1 MVTFLF
7 TSVLLLGLLAV
18 ALYFWQKP
26 ANRKKLD
33 TFETETLRLPPPDSR
48 GLFGGA
54 STDETTYA
62 PVTPNVRAA
71 EDLSALIERAKND
84 DKTALQDAITHGDET
99 LYDEVLTCLVERADS
114 DPKLL
119 SLVSYVVGHELR
131 VNKTLAGAII
141 ESWKQAPDRASTAKV
156 LHIAALSDD
165 VPTYQA
171 AVETALQFWRDG
183 SLSAISPTELRSL
196 FDGEFW
202 VLSSGTRRTGAGFML
217 KRTLA
222 RARRELETAARVNE

>member
-1 MVTFLF
+1 L
-7 TSVLLLGLLAV
+7 
-18 ALYFWQKP
+18 
-26 ANRKKLD
+26 
-33 TFETETLRLPPPDSR
+33 PPDSR

-54 STDETTYA
+54 SADETTYA
-62 PVTPNVRAA
+62 TVTPNVRAA

-84 DKTALQDAITHGDET
+84 DKTALQEAITHSDET
-99 LYDEVLTCLVERADS
+99 LYNEVLNCLVERADS

-119 SLVSYVVGHELR
+119 SLVSFVVGHDLR
-131 VNKTLAGAII
+131 VNKNLAGAIM
-141 ESWKQAPDRASTAKV
+141 ESWKQAPDRASTAKM

-171 AVETALQFWRDG
+171 AVETALQFWSDG
-183 SLSAISPTELRSL
+183 RLSAISPTELRSL

-202 VLSSGTRRTGAGFML
+202 VLSSGTRRTGAGFIL

-222 RARRELETAARVNE
+222 RARRELETAARINE

>member
-1 MVTFLF
+1 MVTYLF
-7 TSVLLLGLLAV
+7 TSVLLLGLLVV

-33 TFETETLRLPPPDSR
+33 GFEAETLRLPPPDSR

-54 STDETTYA
+54 NADETTLA
-62 PVTPNVRAA
+62 PNLRAA
-71 EDLSALIERAKND
+71 EDLSALTERARND
-84 DKTALQDAITHGDET
+84 DKTALQDATTYGDEK
-99 LYDEVLTCLVERADS
+99 LYDEILNCLVERADS

-119 SLVSYVVGHELR
+119 SLVSYVVGHDLR
-131 VNKTLAGAII
+131 VNKNLAGAIM
-141 ESWKQAPDRASTAKV
+141 ESWKQAPDRASTAKM

-165 VPTYQA
+165 LPTYQA
-171 AVETALQFWRDG
+171 AVEAALQFWRDG
-183 SLSAISPTELRSL
+183 RLLSVSPTELRSL

>member
-1 MVTFLF
+1 M
-7 TSVLLLGLLAV
+7 
-18 ALYFWQKP
+18 
-26 ANRKKLD
+26 
-33 TFETETLRLPPPDSR
+33 
-48 GLFGGA
+48 
-54 STDETTYA
+54 
-62 PVTPNVRAA
+62 
-71 EDLSALIERAKND
+71 
-84 DKTALQDAITHGDET
+84 
-99 LYDEVLTCLVERADS
+99 ERADS

-156 LHIAALSDD
+156 LHIAALSHD